1 MEDSLTRLRAIQD
14 EHDAVYR
21 EFEAEQRALEA
32 RFRARFRPLFAS
44 RGAEIAKGHVDR
56 FWLSALNHHDALS
69 EKVTEKDAEV
79 LAYLMDVR
87 DVYAED
93 KAADVVAGGD
103 VTGSAGAAGGGTDGD
118 AATGAAPGDRAEG
131 TPNGGGNN
139 QDEDEDEDE
148 DARVALNSFT
158 LEFHF
163 APNPFFTNTVLHKKY
178 IIDEEDEL
186 VGMEGC
192 TINWKPGKNVMVK
205 EVRRKNRGGGGRGRG
220 RGRGGGG
227 GGGGAPPRTVVRTE
241 PVDSFFNFFVPPPPP
256 PEEDAHDDDGGA
268 MEEYEEYL
276 EADFELGDL
285 IRSELIPRALHWYT
299 GEDAADDEEGE
310 RGHGRHRPGGMGGGL
325 GEDDDDHDDDDD
337 DDDSDDDDGAGGASG
352 GNRGGNAAAQEEC
365 KQQ

>member
-1 MEDSLTRLRAIQD
+1 MEDSLTRLRSIQD
-14 EHDAVYR
+14 EHDAVYT
-21 EFEAEQRALEA
+21 EFESEQRALEA

-79 LAYLMDVR
+79 LAFLMDIR

-93 KAADVVAGGD
+93 KTADDKGEAGGD
-103 VTGSAGAAGGGTDGD
+103 DAPASGGADATTTGTGDG
-118 AATGAAPGDRAEG
+118 ATGGAR
-131 TPNGGGNN
+131 PNGGSG
-139 QDEDEDEDE
+139 DDGDGDG
-148 DARVALNSFT
+148 DDGDGGDGDDDGDGRVALNSFT

-163 APNPFFTNTVLHKKY
+163 APNPFFTDTVLTKKY

-192 TINWKPGKNVMVK
+192 VINWKPGKNVMVK
-205 EVRRKNRGGGGRGRG
+205 EVRRKNRSGGGGRGGRSRG
-220 RGRGGGG
+220 RG

-241 PVDSFFNFFVPPPPP
+241 PVESFFNFFVPPPPP
-256 PEEDAHDDDGGA
+256 SDEDAHEDDGGA
-268 MEEYEEYL
+268 LEEYEEYL

-299 GEDAADDEEGE
+299 GEDAADDEEDE
-310 RGHGRHRPGGMGGGL
+310 RSHGGRHRHGGGGGL
-325 GEDDDDHDDDDD
+325 DG
-337 DDDSDDDDGAGGASG
+337 DS
-352 GNRGGNAAAQEEC
+352 
-365 KQQ
+365 

>member
-21 EFEAEQRALEA
+21 EYEAEQRALEA
-32 RFRARFRPLFAS
+32 RFRGRFRPLFAS

-87 DVYAED
+87 DVNAHE
-93 KAADVVAGGD
+93 KAADAGGD
-103 VTGSAGAAGGGTDGD
+103 VTGSVGGAGGGNGGD
-118 AATGAAPGDRAEG
+118 AATGAASGDNGES
-131 TPNGGGNN
+131 TPNGGANN
-139 QDEDEDEDE
+139 DDQDEQAED
-148 DARVALNSFT
+148 DARVGMNSFT

-163 APNPFFTNTVLHKKY
+163 APNPFFTNAVLFKKY

-220 RGRGGGG
+220 GRGRGGG

-256 PEEDAHDDDGGA
+256 PEEDAHEDEGGA

-285 IRSELIPRALHWYT
+285 IRTELIPRALHWYT
-299 GEDAADDEEGE
+299 GEDAADDEEDE
-310 RGHGRHRPGGMGGGL
+310 RGHGRHRPGGMVGEL
-325 GEDDDDHDDDDD
+325 DDEDDDDDDDD
-337 DDDSDDDDGAGGASG
+337 DDDSDDDGGAGGASG